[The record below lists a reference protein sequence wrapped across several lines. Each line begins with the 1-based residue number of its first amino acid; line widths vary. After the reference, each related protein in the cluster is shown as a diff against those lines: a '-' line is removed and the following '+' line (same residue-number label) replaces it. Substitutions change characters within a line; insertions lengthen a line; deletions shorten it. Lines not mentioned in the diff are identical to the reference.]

1 MNRLLLKTFALIFL
15 LNLVENILLLLFFG
29 VDITI
34 KQTLISVIL
43 FTVTLTTLLSQ
54 FKVVKEA

>member
-43 FTVTLTTLLSQ
+43 FTITLTTLLSQ